1 MRTIV
6 APLGSEVEAQLTGL
20 DAQVA
25 RVARRYIRRLWLEP
39 YLGVPIARGLLCE
52 HGCRRV
58 YFDRDDHPDD
68 VLGARAGA
76 KRRGD
81 EDLSAGPKFRIV
93 YWVREAPRAQVRV
106 IRILAVGE
114 GHPRPPRR
122 SAYELALE
130 QLRRLTRTKETR
142 S

>member
-6 APLGSEVEAQLTGL
+6 APLGAEL
-20 DAQVA
+20 DAQLAELDAQARHVA
-25 RVARRYIRRLWLEP
+25 ERYIRRLWLEP
-39 YLGVPIARGLLCE
+39 QLGVPVARGLLAE

-58 YFDRDDHPDD
+58 YFDRDDRPENLFGD
-68 VLGARAGA
+68 RAAA

-81 EDLSAGPKFRIV
+81 QDLSRGPRLRIV

-106 IRILAVGE
+106 IRIVAVGE

-122 SAYELALE
+122 SAYELAHE
-130 QLRRLTRTKETR
+130 QLRRLIGKEPR
-142 S
+142 P